1 MCVIRLAVVGRLQ
14 SSGKH
19 ASRAKVRGTVA
30 QENLASNNG
39 KLFSIVLWDCDTIF
53 TKLLQCIIYF
63 FLKIK
68 TTLRTGSRLMQSAWN
83 LTNVH
88 RRKSSNYCSNQ
99 SSCNILIFMFV
110 EPSVREMNWFNRV
123 IYTLKSAQHSFCSL
137 YLTAIQLVNGQW
149 LALRW
154 PHTKQIYAEI
164 LIHFIPIDSP

>member
-1 MCVIRLAVVGRLQ
+1 
-14 SSGKH
+14 
-19 ASRAKVRGTVA
+19 
-30 QENLASNNG
+30 
-39 KLFSIVLWDCDTIF
+39 
-53 TKLLQCIIYF
+53 
-63 FLKIK
+63 
-68 TTLRTGSRLMQSAWN
+68 MQSAWN

-149 LALRW
+149 LAYQW
-154 PHTKQIYAEI
+154 SYTKRIYVEI
-164 LIHFIPIDSP
+164 LIHFIPIDSPQKARYFVFWCQKNVTKCSSSNLRKTAEIWRHLLSSLWFVEFLTDENLVQSSWTNKNLHYSS